1 MIRKKMKTY
10 STERGDLSFS
20 VKITPKKTDREEGI
34 TLSSVLFSVERLNG
48 GSARKCFPESNLF
61 FLPKNGESGEN
72 WCRAVSIF

>member
-34 TLSSVLFSVERLNG
+34 TLSSVLFSVETFKW
-48 GSARKCFPESNLF
+48 RKCEEVLS
-61 FLPKNGESGEN
+61 
-72 WCRAVSIF
+72 RI